1 MTGMNSKTLWP
12 RKTKLVNFRITEND
26 YQIWSEA
33 AKKTSKTL
41 AQLMREGMMLRIS
54 SGECRTENK
63 NKIVTK

>member
-1 MTGMNSKTLWP
+1 MNSKKLWP

-26 YQIWSEA
+26 YRLWSEA